1 MATNYNSGTP
11 NGGMDTL
18 TVGGFGGGGG
28 GLAPS
33 TTATAIAGGQSAAA
47 AAAAAAAKKPVR
59 RPGVKVQ
66 PDRPVRAL
74 YCLGLNNPLRKLCI
88 AIVEWKYPL

>member
-1 MATNYNSGTP
+1 MANNYDSGTP

-18 TVGGFGGGGG
+18 KVGGG

-47 AAAAAAAKKPVR
+47 AAAASKRPVR
-59 RPGVKVQ
+59 RTGVKVQ
-66 PDRPVRAL
+66 PERPVRAL
-74 YCLGLNNPLRKLCI
+74 YCLGLKNPLRKLCI
-88 AIVEWKYPL
+88 TIVEWKYPLLSITF